1 MSLFS
6 FFKKNEIENKV
17 NAEIVPN
24 ESNIE
29 QDDEITAV
37 ISAVLASMDDEE
49 TVAAIT
55 VAIACMLGRNINDF
69 IVRSIKKSPEIE
81 SLWASVGRMNLMR

>member
-6 FFKKNEIENKV
+6 FFKKNEIENKA

-55 VAIACMLGRNINDF
+55 VAIACMLERNVNDF